1 VSLPAALRHGSL
13 VLALSEKRVTIQTQL
28 SGLAPTFRHRAVESA
43 DYPRHFFF
51 SRETFPNGITPSP
64 LVSATL
70 MIQAGQESSGTRV
83 AITSRYEWREVKLLI
98 ADGGIDGYGA
108 GGYSTAIE

>member
-1 VSLPAALRHGSL
+1 
-13 VLALSEKRVTIQTQL
+13 
-28 SGLAPTFRHRAVESA
+28 
-43 DYPRHFFF
+43 
-51 SRETFPNGITPSP
+51 
-64 LVSATL
+64 